1 MSAITLDHL
10 GKSFG
15 SQSAVADVSLDI
27 PEGAFVVLLGPSGCG
42 KTTTLRM
49 LAGLED
55 PTSGSIRFGDRV
67 VADPAAGVAVASAQ
81 RGLGMVFQSYALWPH
96 MRVRQN
102 IDWPLRIAGWSSAD
116 RSARVAEV
124 LDMLELTGLAD
135 RFPAELSGGQQQ
147 RVAIARTVAPRP
159 GVLLFDEPLSNLDAR
174 LRVDTRAELVRVHRA
189 SGATSVYVT
198 HDQVEA
204 LAMATH
210 IAVMRDGRV
219 EQFGSPAEL
228 LQYPATA
235 FVASFLGTPP
245 HVLLD
250 ARVHDG
256 RVMRGGLELAPVA
269 AGAAEGDVVQ
279 AMYRPDE
286 VALSPDGVIDATVL
300 ESTPVAGRWI
310 VTVLAD
316 GTRLSVVTDVSHA
329 AGETTR
335 LRLPDRPA
343 ELFAADGALLTVV
356 AR

>member
-1 MSAITLDHL
+1 MSAITLDRVT
-10 GKSFG
+10 KDFG
-15 SQSAVADVSLDI
+15 GQRAVRDVELDI
-27 PEGAFVVLLGPSGCG
+27 PHGAFVVLLGPSGCG

-55 PTSGSIRFGDRV
+55 PTSGRIVFDDRV
-67 VADPAAGVAVASAQ
+67 VADGGTGLSVPSAR

-102 IDWPLRIAGWSSAD
+102 IDWPLRVAGWSGAA
-116 RSARVAEV
+116 RSQRVSDV
-124 LDMLELTGLAD
+124 LGMLELEGLAD

-210 IAVMRDGRV
+210 IAVMRDGAV
-219 EQFGSPAEL
+219 EQFGTPEDL
-228 LQYPATA
+228 LRFPETA
-235 FVASFLGTPP
+235 FVAGFLGTPA
-245 HVLLD
+245 HVLLEG
-250 ARVHDG
+250 RVAGG
-256 RVMRGGLELAPVA
+256 RVMRGPVQLIEHCS
-269 AGAAEGDVVQ
+269 GAAEGASVQ

-286 VALSPDGVIDATVL
+286 VVLGPEGEIDFDVL

-310 VTVLAD
+310 VTGLVGGSRVAVVSDAPHPL
-316 GTRLSVVTDVSHA
+316 GTA
-329 AGETTR
+329 TR
-335 LRLPDRPA
+335 LRLPARPA
-343 ELFAADGALLTVV
+343 ELFDADGARLAVS
-356 AR
+356 AA

>member
-10 GKSFG
+10 GKTFG
-15 SQSAVADVSLDI
+15 SQSAVDDVTLEI
-27 PEGAFVVLLGPSGCG
+27 PDGAFVVLLGPSGCG

-49 LAGLED
+49 LAGLEE
-55 PTSGSIRFGDRV
+55 PTSGSIRFGERT
-67 VADPAAGVAVASAQ
+67 VADPAAGVAVPSAQ

-102 IDWPLRIAGWSSAD
+102 IDWPLRIAGWPGAE
-116 RSARVAEV
+116 RAKRVAEV
-124 LDMLELTGLAD
+124 LEMLELTGLAE

-245 HVLLD
+245 HVLLH
-250 ARVHDG
+250 AVVRDG
-256 RVMRGGLELAPVA
+256 RVMRGDVELAPLAV
-269 AGAAEGDVVQ
+269 GAAEGAAVQ

-286 VALSPDGVIDATVL
+286 VGLSPRGSIDALVL

-316 GTRLSVVTDVSHA
+316 GTRLSVVTDSPHG
-329 AGETTR
+329 AGQTTR
-335 LRLPDRPA
+335 LVLPDRPA
-343 ELFAADGALLTVV
+343 DVFGADGASLTVV
-356 AR
+356 AA

>member
-1 MSAITLDHL
+1 MTAITFDHL
-10 GKSFG
+10 EKRFG
-15 SQSAVADVSLDI
+15 AQHAVDGVNLEI
-27 PEGAFVVLLGPSGCG
+27 PDGAFVVLLGPSGCG

-55 PTSGSIRFGDRV
+55 PSGGEIRFGDRV
-67 VADPAAGVAVASAQ
+67 VADAARSMPSAQ

-102 IDWPLRIAGWSSAD
+102 IDWPLRVAGWKPVD
-116 RSARVAEV
+116 RAARVAEV
-124 LDMLELTGLAD
+124 LELLELDGLAE

-147 RVAIARTVAPRP
+147 RVAIARTIAPKP

-219 EQFGSPAEL
+219 EQLGTPMEL
-228 LQYPATA
+228 LERPATA

-245 HVLLD
+245 HVLLE
-250 ARVHDG
+250 AVVEGG
-256 RVMRGGLELAPVA
+256 RVVRGDVVLAERA
-269 AGAAEGDVVQ
+269 TGAADGDRVQ
-279 AMYRPDE
+279 AMYRAHE
-286 VALSPDGVIDATVL
+286 VDLDADGQLDAEIL
-300 ESTPVAGRWI
+300 EATPVAGSWI
-310 VTVLAD
+310 VTVRV
-316 GTRLSVVTDVSHA
+316 GSERVSVVTA
-329 AGETTR
+329 APRTAGDTTR
-335 LRLPDRPA
+335 LRLPAAPTD
-343 ELFAADGALLTVV
+343 LFGGDGRQVAVV